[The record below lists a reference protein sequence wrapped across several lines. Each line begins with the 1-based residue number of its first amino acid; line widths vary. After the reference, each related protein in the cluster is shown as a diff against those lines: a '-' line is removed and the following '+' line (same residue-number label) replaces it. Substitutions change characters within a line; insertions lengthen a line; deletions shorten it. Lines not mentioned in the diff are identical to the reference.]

1 MSMPELLSS
10 RGPIRFYLKKSLCL
24 TGDRRCLSITVG
36 SKIQPYRSHG
46 CRIQHFDGIP
56 GRIGDV
62 DRARSVSM
70 CLKRTG
76 IQGGGGDES
85 DVCRMVAFGHKSQT
99 GIREP
104 EQRPGVVLVC
114 NRTAER

>member
-1 MSMPELLSS
+1 MPELLSS

-36 SKIQPYRSHG
+36 SKIQQYSSHG
-46 CRIQHFDGIP
+46 CRIQHFDGIH